1 MSGVDEIVKSLIYF
15 LIFQLRKEMAE
26 DPANQNKVTDL
37 EARIEERTNKLKAV
51 YHTVAIN
58 FADLH
63 DTPERML
70 EKGCINEI
78 VPWRRS
84 RQYLYWRMRR
94 LLLEDYFVGRILA
107 AQDNLSVGQ
116 AQSMLR
122 RWFVEDMGATEAYMW
137 DSNDKIVDWLERQK
151 DRESIIQRNI
161 ASVRKDAIVS
171 QIQKSLEVRES
182 TG

>member
-1 MSGVDEIVKSLIYF
+1 MKR
-15 LIFQLRKEMAE
+15 QLAE
-26 DPANQNKVTDL
+26 EPTNKDRNDDL
-37 EARIEERTNKLKAV
+37 ERKIEERTTKLKPV

-78 VPWRRS
+78 VAWRGS

-94 LLLEDYFVGRILA
+94 LLLEDYFVSRILA
-107 AQDNLSVGQ
+107 AQDNMSVGQ
-116 AQSMLR
+116 AQIMLR
-122 RWFVEDMGATEAYMW
+122 RWFVEDQGATEAYMW
-137 DSNDKIVDWLERQK
+137 DKNEQMVDWLEKQK
-151 DRESIIQRNI
+151 DRESIVQRNI

-171 QIQKSLEVRES
+171 QIQKSLQV
-182 TG
+182 GGFVVLFLCKGVLD

>member
-1 MSGVDEIVKSLIYF
+1 MKQ
-15 LIFQLRKEMAE
+15 QLAE
-26 DPANQNKVTDL
+26 EPANKARNDDL
-37 EARIEERTNKLKAV
+37 ERRIEERTNKLKPV

-78 VPWRRS
+78 VAWRGS

-116 AQSMLR
+116 AQIMLR

-137 DSNDKIVDWLERQK
+137 DSNEKIVDWLERQK
-151 DRESIIQRNI
+151 NNDSIIQRNI

-171 QIQKSLEVRES
+171 QIQKSLEVKWWI
-182 TG
+182 